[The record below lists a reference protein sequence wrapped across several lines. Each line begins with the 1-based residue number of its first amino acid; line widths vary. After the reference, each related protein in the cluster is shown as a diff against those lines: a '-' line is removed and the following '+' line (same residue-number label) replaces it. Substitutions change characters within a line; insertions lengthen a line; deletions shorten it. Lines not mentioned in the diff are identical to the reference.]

1 MEADARA
8 TTDGLRYAS
17 WGRRLAAVA
26 IDAVILAAVVI
37 TTALVAGVPLE
48 RLNEE
53 IRSEGGIVAVLLFV
67 VPEAVY
73 DTLMIGSRSQTLG
86 KMAMRITVFDAAD
99 GRTPI
104 GYPRAF
110 ARWATTNLFLALW
123 VLPGVL
129 DHLWPL
135 RDRRRQ
141 TWHDKLVR
149 SVVVRTP

>member
-1 MEADARA
+1 ME
-8 TTDGLRYAS
+8 TPPPDGTRYAS

-26 IDAVILAAVVI
+26 IDGVILATVVI
-37 TTALVAGVPLE
+37 TTALVAGVPIE

-73 DTLMIGSRSQTLG
+73 DTLMIGSRNQTLG
-86 KMAMRITVFDAAD
+86 KMAMKITVLDAGD
-99 GRTPI
+99 GRTSI

-123 VLPGVL
+123 LVPGVL

-135 RDRRRQ
+135 RDRRNQ

-149 SVVVRTP
+149 SVVVRTR

>member
-1 MEADARA
+1 METDAA
-8 TTDGLRYAS
+8 ETIDGLRYAS

-26 IDAVILAAVVI
+26 IDAVLLAIVVI
-37 TTALVAGVPLE
+37 TTALAAGVTLDQ
-48 RLNEE
+48 LNEE
-53 IRSEGGIVAVLLFV
+53 LRGEGGIVAVLLFV

-73 DTLMIGSRSQTLG
+73 DTLMIGSRNQTFG
-86 KMAMRITVFDAAD
+86 KMAMKITVLDAGD
-99 GRTPI
+99 GSSRI

-123 VLPGVL
+123 IVPGIL

>member
-1 MEADARA
+1 M
-8 TTDGLRYAS
+8 
-17 WGRRLAAVA
+17 AVA
-26 IDAVILAAVVI
+26 IDGVILATVVI

-53 IRSEGGIVAVLLFV
+53 VRSEGGIVAVLLFV

-73 DTLMIGSRSQTLG
+73 DTLMIGSRNQTLG
-86 KMAMRITVFDAAD
+86 KMAMKISVLDAAG
-99 GRTPI
+99 GRGSI

-123 VLPGVL
+123 LVPGIV

-135 RDRRRQ
+135 RDRRNQ
-141 TWHDKLVR
+141 TWHDKIVR
-149 SVVVRTP
+149 TVVVRTP

>member
-1 MEADARA
+1 VETDAQE
-8 TTDGLRYAS
+8 TIDGLRYAS
-17 WGRRLAAVA
+17 WGRRLVAVG
-26 IDAVILAAVVI
+26 IDAVLLAIVVI
-37 TTALVAGVPLE
+37 TTALASGVTLE
-48 RLNEE
+48 QLNEE
-53 IRSEGGIVAVLLFV
+53 LRGEGGIVAVLLFV

-73 DTLMIGSRSQTLG
+73 DTLMIGSRNQTFG
-86 KMAMRITVFDAAD
+86 KMAMKITVLDAGD
-99 GRTPI
+99 GSSRI

-123 VLPGVL
+123 VVPGIL

>member
-1 MEADARA
+1 MAADAQHPIDA
-8 TTDGLRYAS
+8 LRYAS

-26 IDAVILAAVVI
+26 IDAVLLTVVVI
-37 TTALVAGVPLE
+37 TTALAAGVTLE
-48 RLNEE
+48 QLNEE
-53 IRSEGGIVAVLLFV
+53 LRGEGGIVAVLLFV

-73 DTLMIGSRSQTLG
+73 DTLMIGSRNQTLG
-86 KMAMRITVFDAAD
+86 KMAMKITVLDAGD
-99 GRTPI
+99 GRTRI

-123 VLPGVL
+123 VVPGIL

>member
-1 MEADARA
+1 METEAHEVDD
-8 TTDGLRYAS
+8 TRYAS
-17 WGRRLAAVA
+17 WVRRAVAVA
-26 IDAVILAAVVI
+26 IDAMILAIVVV

-73 DTLMIGSRSQTLG
+73 DTLMIGSRSQTIG
-86 KMAMRITVFDAAD
+86 KMAMKITVFDAAD
-99 GRTPI
+99 GRSPI

-123 VLPGVL
+123 VVPGVV

-141 TWHDKLVR
+141 TWHDKIVR
-149 SVVVRTP
+149 SVVVMTP

>member
-1 MEADARA
+1 M
-8 TTDGLRYAS
+8 
-17 WGRRLAAVA
+17 
-26 IDAVILAAVVI
+26 I

-53 IRSEGGIVAVLLFV
+53 VRSEGGIVAVLLFV

-73 DTLMIGSRSQTLG
+73 DTLMIGSRNQTLG
-86 KMAMRITVFDAAD
+86 KMAMKITVLDAAG
-99 GRTPI
+99 GRANI

-123 VLPGVL
+123 LVPGIV

-135 RDRRRQ
+135 RDGRNQ
-141 TWHDKLVR
+141 TWHDKIVR
-149 SVVVRTP
+149 TVVVRTP

>member
-1 MEADARA
+1 MEAETQETVDE
-8 TTDGLRYAS
+8 LRYAS
-17 WGRRLAAVA
+17 WGRRLVAVA
-26 IDAVILAAVVI
+26 IDAVLLAIVVIATALAA
-37 TTALVAGVPLE
+37 GVTLDQ
-48 RLNEE
+48 LNEE
-53 IRSEGGIVAVLLFV
+53 LRGEGGIVAVLLFV

-73 DTLMIGSRSQTLG
+73 DTLMIGSRNQTFG
-86 KMAMRITVFDAAD
+86 KMAMKITVLDAGD
-99 GRTPI
+99 GSTRI

-123 VLPGVL
+123 VVPGIL

>member
-1 MEADARA
+1 MEADAQ
-8 TTDGLRYAS
+8 TEVGGLRYAS
-17 WGRRLAAVA
+17 WVRRFVAVA
-26 IDAVILAAVVI
+26 IDAAILAIVVV
-37 TTALVAGVPLE
+37 TTALAAGVPLE

-73 DTLMIGSRSQTLG
+73 DTLMIGSRNQTLG
-86 KMAMRITVFDAAD
+86 KMAMKITVLDAAD
-99 GRTPI
+99 GRTRI

-123 VLPGVL
+123 VVPGVL

-135 RDRRRQ
+135 RDRRNQ
-141 TWHDKLVR
+141 TWHDKIVR

>member
-1 MEADARA
+1 METDAQE
-8 TTDGLRYAS
+8 TIDGLRYAS
-17 WGRRLAAVA
+17 WGRRLVAVG
-26 IDAVILAAVVI
+26 IDAVLLAIVVI
-37 TTALVAGVPLE
+37 TTALASGVTLE
-48 RLNEE
+48 QLNEE
-53 IRSEGGIVAVLLFV
+53 LRGEGGIVAVLLFV

-73 DTLMIGSRSQTLG
+73 DTLMIGSRNQTFG
-86 KMAMRITVFDAAD
+86 KMAMKITVLDAGD
-99 GRTPI
+99 GSSRI

-123 VLPGVL
+123 VVPGIL